1 MKILVGCPVSHRNW
15 ILPTW
20 FEYVEEAFKLNGLQT
35 EYVFALD
42 AGDEET
48 LACIDAHVELHNSS
62 YSVSFLANNTN
73 PNPGFRNWHQ
83 PARLKQM
90 TRLRNQLLSSVRKV
104 SPDYFLSLDSDILI
118 NPLSLRGCLDELE
131 SERFDAISSKV
142 FLSKGGGI
150 VNAANYTRM
159 KGIMRVD
166 VPYVTKVDV
175 IMAYK
180 LMNKRAYSIDYTFN
194 TLGED
199 IGWSMECKKEGV
211 SLGYS
216 GEIASKHVMA
226 EDELFKIDKR
236 CGY

>member
-1 MKILVGCPVSHRNW
+1 M
-15 ILPTW
+15 PTW
-20 FEYVEEAFKLNGLQT
+20 FEYVEEAFKLNGLKT

-42 AGDEET
+42 QGDEET
-48 LACIDAHVELHNSS
+48 LACIDAHVDLYDSS
-62 YSVSFLANNTN
+62 YSVSFLPNATN
-73 PNPGFRNWHQ
+73 PGIRNWHQ
-83 PARLKQM
+83 PSRLKQM
-90 TRLRNQLLSSVRKV
+90 SDLRNQLLGSVRKAD
-104 SPDYFLSLDSDILI
+104 PDYFLSLDSDILI
-118 NPLSLRGCLDELE
+118 NPLSLKTCLNELE
-131 SERFDAISSKV
+131 AGRFDAMASKV

-150 VNAANYTRM
+150 INAANYTRM

-166 VPYVTKVDV
+166 VPYVTRVDV

-180 LMNKRAYSIDYTFN
+180 LMNRRAYSVDYTFN

-199 IGWSMECKKEGV
+199 IGWSMECKKNGV

-226 EDELFKIDKR
+226 ESELLKIDKR